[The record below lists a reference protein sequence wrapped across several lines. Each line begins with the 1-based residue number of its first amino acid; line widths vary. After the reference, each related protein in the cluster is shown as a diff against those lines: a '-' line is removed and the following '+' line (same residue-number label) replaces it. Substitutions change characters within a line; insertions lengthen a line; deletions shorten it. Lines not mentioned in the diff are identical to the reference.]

1 MEYNIKVQETGFIT
15 PDVLRIKT
23 ERPSNYSFTPGQ
35 ATEVAIDQEGW
46 RDKKRPFTFTS
57 LPDDGFL
64 EFTIKVYPKHKG
76 VTDKIQTVE
85 AGENLIIG
93 DSWGAIKYKGP
104 GVFIAGGAGITPFL
118 SIFKKLEKENAIED
132 NQLLFANKRE
142 GDIIEKAFFDRTL
155 ANDFTNILS
164 EEKNSKY
171 EHSFIN
177 ADFIKRNADLDK
189 DNYYL
194 CGPELMMKAILKDL
208 EALGISK
215 NKVVMEDF
223 S

>member
-1 MEYNIKVQETGFIT
+1 MEYKIKVQETGFIT

-35 ATEVAIDQEGW
+35 ATEVAIDQGGW

-57 LPDDGFL
+57 LPEDGFL
-64 EFTIKVYPKHKG
+64 EFTIKVYPDHDG
-76 VTDKIQTVE
+76 VTDKIQTIE
-85 AGENLIIG
+85 RGENLIIG
-93 DSWGAIKYKGP
+93 DSWGAIQYKGP

-118 SIFKKLEKENAIED
+118 SIFKKLDKSNSIEG

-164 EEKNSKY
+164 EEKNSNY
-171 EHSFIN
+171 AHGFIN
-177 ADFIKRNADLDK
+177 ADFIKENANLES
-189 DNYYL
+189 DNFYL
-194 CGPELMMKAILKDL
+194 CGPEPMMQAVLSEL
-208 EALGISK
+208 ETLGVSK